1 MKIERQRFSPLS
13 PDRDVGNAGEPE
25 SRQGRRIPKQGARPV
40 WNKLRARHYSI
51 LVLLSIV
58 SLETSAIAIDRYLSK
73 GDDAAFEVE
82 GRFRNNAF
90 VTRFQQADAQHG
102 AIPATLSQVAQAAQA
117 ADIRLAASKSIASQ
131 RGVTFGVKPTGNE
144 PAPASKVL
152 PDCGNWISYAVK
164 KGDSLKAIADMFGMK
179 AATLAQANNLNTS
192 AIKAGQTIKI
202 PAPDNR
208 IAYTVR
214 AGDSLNKIA
223 SRFGTS
229 IPGLIRE
236 NNLKSH
242 VLIEDQKI
250 YIPVPKKTQE
260 LTIAKSGDVQTVIA
274 PPLIKIEKASAN
286 LAKIEGPTLQIAAA
300 APDKP
305 SVTITQNVSASKP
318 APAAAQTITPPA
330 PKAAAPAPVT
340 ASLVKP
346 VVAMAPAV
354 KPQTAPAPAPVQI
367 AQAPKP
373 AAQAETPTVDTD
385 TRIIQHTVKNGENLT
400 TIARQYKTSITNI
413 LAHNKLSNSALKTG
427 QQVCV
432 PVDKKYYRVMQVT
445 SRKADVSTRMFMPV
459 RGRLSDSYGWRKHPV
474 YRKRLFHAGIDI
486 SAPRGSQISAAMPGT
501 VVYAGWLSGYGKLVV
516 IRHANGLS
524 TRYGH
529 CSTIRVRKGQTVK
542 AGQAVANV
550 GATGVATGN
559 HLHFEVRRNG
569 RTVNPSPLLFGR

>member
-1 MKIERQRFSPLS
+1 M
-13 PDRDVGNAGEPE
+13 
-25 SRQGRRIPKQGARPV
+25 

-58 SLETSAIAIDRYLSK
+58 SLETSAIAIDRFLSK

-117 ADIRLAASKSIASQ
+117 ADIRLAASKTAASQ
-131 RGVTFGVKPTGNE
+131 RGVTFGVKPAGGE
-144 PAPASKVL
+144 LAPAIKAL
-152 PDCGNWISYAVK
+152 PDCGNWISYSVK
-164 KGDSLKAIADMFGMK
+164 KGDSLKAIADMFGTK
-179 AATLAQANNLNTS
+179 ASTVAQANGLNNS
-192 AIKAGQTIKI
+192 AIKAGQSIKI

-214 AGDSLNKIA
+214 SGDSLNKIA

-250 YIPVPKKTQE
+250 YIPVPKKQE
-260 LTIAKSGDVQTVIA
+260 IKIAKIDATPTVIA
-274 PPLIKIEKASAN
+274 PPLIKIDKAVSN
-286 LAKIEGPTLQIAAA
+286 LAKVDGPTLQIAAA
-300 APDKP
+300 TPDKP
-305 SVTITQNVSASKP
+305 NVTITQSNATSKAASTVTQT
-318 APAAAQTITPPA
+318 AAAPI
-330 PKAAAPAPVT
+330 AAPAPKVVAPVPA

-346 VVAMAPAV
+346 VVAMAPAA
-354 KPQTAPAPAPVQI
+354 KPQTTPVPAPVQI
-367 AQAPKP
+367 AQIAKP
-373 AAQAETPTVDTD
+373 AAQAETPALDAD
-385 TRIIQHTVKNGENLT
+385 TRIVQHTVKNGENIA

-413 LAHNKLSNSALKTG
+413 LAHNKLSNSALKSG
-427 QQVCV
+427 QQVSV

-445 SRKADVSTRMFMPV
+445 SRKADVSTRMSMPV

-486 SAPRGSQISAAMPGT
+486 SAPRGSQISAAMAGT

-516 IRHANGLS
+516 VRHANGLS

-529 CSTIRVRKGQTVK
+529 CSSIRVRKGQTVK
-542 AGQAVANV
+542 AGQSIAAV

-569 RTVNPSPLLFGR
+569 RTVNPSTLLFGR

>member
-1 MKIERQRFSPLS
+1 
-13 PDRDVGNAGEPE
+13 
-25 SRQGRRIPKQGARPV
+25 V

-58 SLETSAIAIDRYLSK
+58 TLETSAIAIDRFLSK

-117 ADIRLAASKSIASQ
+117 ADIRLAASKTAAAQ
-131 RGVTFGVKPTGNE
+131 RNVTFGVKPAGSE
-144 PAPASKVL
+144 MAPASKAL
-152 PDCGNWISYAVK
+152 PGCDNWITYSVK
-164 KGDSLKAIADMFGMK
+164 KGDSLKAIADMFGTK
-179 AATLAQANNLNTS
+179 AATLAQANGLNPS
-192 AIKAGQTIKI
+192 AIKAGQTIRI

-223 SRFGTS
+223 SRFGSS

-242 VLIEDQKI
+242 LLIEDQKI
-250 YIPVPKKTQE
+250 YIPVPKKNLD

-274 PPLIKIEKASAN
+274 PPLIKIEKASSN
-286 LAKIEGPTLQIAAA
+286 IAKIEGPTLQIAAA
-300 APDKP
+300 TPDKP
-305 SVTITQNVSASKP
+305 TVTITQNDAPAKPASTVAQ
-318 APAAAQTITPPA
+318 APAAPV
-330 PKAAAPAPVT
+330 AAPISKPVT
-340 ASLVKP
+340 PVPAASLVKP
-346 VVAMAPAV
+346 VIAMAPAA
-354 KPQTAPAPAPVQI
+354 KPQMPPAPAAIQI
-367 AQAPKP
+367 AQTPKP
-373 AAQAETPTVDTD
+373 ATQVEKPAAVDAD
-385 TRIIQHTVKNGENLT
+385 TRIIQHTVKNGENLS
-400 TIARQYKTSITNI
+400 TIARQYKTTITSIV
-413 LAHNKLSNSALKTG
+413 AQNKLSSSALKTG

-432 PVDKKYYRVMQVT
+432 PVDKKQYRVTQVT
-445 SRKADVSTRMFMPV
+445 SRKADVSTRMVMPV

-486 SAPRGSQISAAMPGT
+486 SAPRGTQISAAMPGT
-501 VVYAGWLSGYGKLVV
+501 VVFAGWLSGYGKLVV

-529 CSTIRVRKGQTVK
+529 CSKIRVRKGQTVK
-542 AGQAVANV
+542 AGQAIANV

-569 RTVNPSPLLFGR
+569 RTVNPSSLLFGR

>member
-1 MKIERQRFSPLS
+1 M
-13 PDRDVGNAGEPE
+13 
-25 SRQGRRIPKQGARPV
+25 

-58 SLETSAIAIDRYLSK
+58 TLETSAIAIDRFLSK
-73 GDDAAFEVE
+73 GDDTAFEVE

-102 AIPATLSQVAQAAQA
+102 AIPATLSQVARAAQA
-117 ADIRLAASKSIASQ
+117 KDIRLAASKTTVSQ
-131 RGVTFGVKPTGNE
+131 RGVTFGVKPAGSE
-144 PAPASKVL
+144 MAPASKAL
-152 PDCGNWISYAVK
+152 PDGGTWISYSVK
-164 KGDSLKAIADMFGMK
+164 KGDSLNAIADMFGTK
-179 AATLAQANNLNTS
+179 AATLVQANGLNKS
-192 AIKAGQTIKI
+192 AIKVGQTIRI

-208 IAYTVR
+208 VAYTIR

-229 IPGLIRE
+229 IPSLIRE

-242 VLIEDQKI
+242 ILIEDQKI
-250 YIPVPKKTQE
+250 YIPVPKKNQE
-260 LTIAKSGDVQTVIA
+260 LTIAKSGAAQTVIA
-274 PPLIKIEKASAN
+274 PPLIKIEKTSAC
-286 LAKIEGPTLQIAAA
+286 LAKIEGPSLQIAAA

-305 SVTITQNVSASKP
+305 SVTITQTESAPKP
-318 APAAAQTITPPA
+318 TPVAAPA

-354 KPQTAPAPAPVQI
+354 KPQPTPAPAPIQI

-373 AAQAETPTVDTD
+373 AAQAEKPATAAADAD
-385 TRIIQHTVKNGENLT
+385 TRIIQHTVKSGDNLS
-400 TIARQYKTSITNI
+400 TIARQYKTTITSIV
-413 LAHNKLSNSALKTG
+413 AQNKLSSSALKTG
-427 QQVCV
+427 QQVSV
-432 PVDKKYYRVMQVT
+432 PVDKKQYRVTQVT
-445 SRKADVSTRMFMPV
+445 SRKADVSTRMVMPV
-459 RGRLSDSYGWRKHPV
+459 RGRLSDPYGWRKHPV

-486 SAPRGSQISAAMPGT
+486 AAPRGTQISAAMAGT

-529 CSTIRVRKGQTVK
+529 CSKIRVRKGQTVK
-542 AGQAVANV
+542 AGQAIANV

-569 RTVNPSPLLFGR
+569 RTVNPSPMLFGR

>member
-1 MKIERQRFSPLS
+1 M
-13 PDRDVGNAGEPE
+13 
-25 SRQGRRIPKQGARPV
+25 

-117 ADIRLAASKSIASQ
+117 ADIRLAASKSVASQ
-131 RGVTFGVKPTGNE
+131 RNVTFGVKPAGNE
-144 PAPASKVL
+144 LAPASKAL
-152 PDCGNWISYAVK
+152 PDCDTWISYAVK
-164 KGDSLKAIADMFGMK
+164 KGDSLKAIADMFGTK
-179 AATLAQANNLNTS
+179 AATLAQANGLNTS
-192 AIKAGQTIKI
+192 SIKAGQTIRI

-208 IAYTVR
+208 IVYTVR

-250 YIPVPKKTQE
+250 YIPIQKKTQD

-274 PPLIKIEKASAN
+274 PPLIKIEKEA
-286 LAKIEGPTLQIAAA
+286 AKIAKIDGPTLQIAAA
-300 APDKP
+300 TPDKP
-305 SVTITQNVSASKP
+305 SVTITQHDATSKP
-318 APAAAQTITPPA
+318 APVAAQPTVAAA
-330 PKAAAPAPVT
+330 PKAVAPAPAPTPVA

-354 KPQTAPAPAPVQI
+354 KPQPAPAQAPVQI
-367 AQAPKP
+367 TQAPQP
-373 AAQAETPTVDTD
+373 APQAAAPAVDAD
-385 TRIIQHTVKNGENLT
+385 TRIVQHTVKNGENLA
-400 TIARQYKTSITNI
+400 TIARQYKTSIGNI

-445 SRKADVSTRMFMPV
+445 SRKADVSTRMVMPV
-459 RGRLSDSYGWRKHPV
+459 RGSLSDSYGWRKHPV

-486 SAPRGSQISAAMPGT
+486 SAPRGTQISAAMPGT

-529 CSTIRVRKGQTVK
+529 CSKISVRKGQTVK
-542 AGQAVANV
+542 AGQAIANV